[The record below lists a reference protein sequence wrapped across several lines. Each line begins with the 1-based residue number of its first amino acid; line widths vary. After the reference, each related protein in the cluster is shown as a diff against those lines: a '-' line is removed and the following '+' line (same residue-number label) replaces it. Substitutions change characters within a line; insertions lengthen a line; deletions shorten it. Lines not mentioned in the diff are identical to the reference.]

1 MNQSFGFKKGSFVI
15 RGPLVS
21 VVIPAI
27 AFIYQIY
34 SLLSSPFGSLPE
46 NFQGCTYITTK
57 ICKRNIEGCPHSHPS
72 TKFHS
77 IFCNKNGCSV
87 SIPIHTHHTPIQQYH
102 PKHRLSVIHKE
113 KALRQKPHHCTS
125 HGRICVPQFPPK
137 PD

>member
-46 NFQGCTYITTK
+46 NFQGFTYITTK
-57 ICKRNIEGCPHSHPS
+57 ICKRNIEG
-72 TKFHS
+72 
-77 IFCNKNGCSV
+77 
-87 SIPIHTHHTPIQQYH
+87 
-102 PKHRLSVIHKE
+102 
-113 KALRQKPHHCTS
+113 
-125 HGRICVPQFPPK
+125 
-137 PD
+137 